1 MTFDQNP
8 DDMNGYAHKILG
20 GSASL
25 AVTCSRVVRNETLSA
40 AAKNDGVG
48 IRGVVDGRLD
58 LPPQ

>member
-25 AVTCSRVVRNETLSA
+25 AVTCSRVVRNERRLSA

-48 IRGVVDGRLD
+48 ITVGASWTDG
-58 LPPQ
+58 